1 MTYKTKRLFAI
12 ISSLVF
18 VYSELRLAGSGEFLW
33 FTIEQDWQRTTLVTT
48 HIVAIFITIGFAI
61 YYNSK
66 DVAQK

>member
-1 MTYKTKRLFAI
+1 MTYKTKRLLAI

-18 VYSELRLAGSGEFLW
+18 VYSESRLAGSGEFLW
-33 FTIEQDWQRTTLVTT
+33 FTIEQDWQRTTFVIA
-48 HIVAIFITIGFAI
+48 HIVAVFTAIGFAI